1 MVKRGVDHLT
11 ASLEASRALGRR
23 LHFLGVKDA
32 NAITYQ
38 LAYIMGPPPRAEVR
52 GRGFELRLLGAHR
65 GRLRH
70 TGNRFEVLLEGADEG
85 ELGKEGLEALLL
97 R

>member
-1 MVKRGVDHLT
+1 VHGVRGRGGGRAVYLMVKKGVDHLT

-38 LAYIMGPPPRAEVR
+38 LAYVMGPPPRAEVR
-52 GRGFELRLLGAHR
+52 GRGFELRLLG
-65 GRLRH
+65 H
-70 TGNRFEVLLEGADEG
+70 TGGG
-85 ELGKEGLEALLL
+85 
-97 R
+97 